1 MWADLR
7 WAGGSRR
14 LFRLVFCAVCG
25 LFCVGVPLGCREFR
39 RVKPPKIKADAA
51 GRDAISRYDLDG
63 DSLLSLQELKQV
75 PGIDATKFDS
85 DRNGTVSSDEIAARV
100 RKWQESG
107 LGLISCLCVV
117 KLDGKPLSGATVN
130 YLPEEFLGQTIQ
142 PGSGT
147 TNIHG
152 SAEVGIAKDDLRSD
166 LQRFKVMHCG
176 IFKVTITHPDHAI
189 PARYNS
195 ETTLGHE
202 VCLES
207 PGAPYP
213 SKVFDLKNR

>member
-1 MWADLR
+1 MWADRR
-7 WAGGSRR
+7 W
-14 LFRLVFCAVCG
+14 FRLLVCTVCS
-25 LFCVGVPLGCREFR
+25 LSCIGVPLGCREFR
-39 RVKPPKIKADAA
+39 RVKPPKINADTA
-51 GRDAISRYDLDG
+51 GDEAISRYDVDG
-63 DSLLSLQELKQV
+63 DSLLSLEELKQV
-75 PGIDATKFDS
+75 PGIDAAKFDT
-85 DRNGTVSSDEIAARV
+85 DRNRTVSSQEIAARV
-100 RKWQESG
+100 RKWQDSR

-117 KLDGKPLSGATVN
+117 KLDGKPLAGATVN
-130 YLPEEFLGQTIQ
+130 YVPEEFLGQAIQ

-147 TNIHG
+147 TNTHG

-176 IFKVTITHPDHAI
+176 IFKVAITHPDHAI
-189 PARYNS
+189 PSRYNA

-213 SKVFDLKNR
+213 SKVFDLKSR